1 MTRRIA
7 LVLATATAAAL
18 TTVAPGSAAT
28 PVVVGQGHGPDIAV
42 DAAGTAHIAFLNGD
56 ASPEEARYCRLPR
69 GGTGC
74 TATSAFPGSPSSVFG
89 RAHVF
94 APAPGEVVVA
104 YERCCGTGEGMR
116 ANRSTTGGESLMPE
130 ALFGDLTNG
139 SMDEAVYGP
148 GANITAL
155 SEVVTAGSHVQAGP
169 VAGPSQTSE
178 VDLGEISAEGAIGLD
193 GTGRPV
199 AVYQEQHVSW
209 QLNWRMYTGPLPASA
224 AQINTP
230 GNWGPEA
237 TVSAS
242 RLNAADGPALAGG
255 PGGLYLFFQQRLPD
269 EGFVS
274 KFTGSGWTAPVR
286 ITDGRPF
293 NQHDLYQDAAGRLHA
308 VWNAYTDQELRYT
321 WSDDGVNWAPV
332 VDIAR
337 GEGFPHLRVSAAPD
351 HQGFAVW
358 DRGGPDI
365 MAVPLEALPEPA
377 PPGGPGGTGADT
389 TDPTVGGFGAADRT
403 LVSGVGTTFSFS
415 SSEAGRA
422 RLSFHKRV
430 KGLKVR
436 QRGRRRCVP
445 RTRARLRR
453 LRRSARSATAYRRLL
468 RQRGC
473 KAWKK
478 VGEIR
483 REVLAGRNEIV
494 WNGRVAGRRL
504 SPGLYQARLTI
515 TDAAGNVSATER
527 LRFRVRRRR

>member
-1 MTRRIA
+1 MTRSF
-7 LVLATATAAAL
+7 TAALAAAAVMAFASAAPAL
-18 TTVAPGSAAT
+18 GAT
-28 PVVVGQGHGPDIAV
+28 PVVVGQGEVPDIAV

-69 GGTGC
+69 GGTAC
-74 TATSAFPGSPSSVFG
+74 TATAAFPGSPTSAFG

-94 APAPGEVVVA
+94 APAAGEVVVA

-116 ANRSTTGGESLMPE
+116 AHRSVTGGASFMAE
-130 ALFGDLTNG
+130 ALFGDLDNG

-155 SEVVTAGSHVQAGP
+155 SEVVTVGSHVQAGP
-169 VAGPSQTSE
+169 VAGPAQDAE
-178 VDLGEISAEGAIGLD
+178 VDLGDISAEGAIGLD
-193 GTGRPV
+193 ASGRPV
-199 AVYQEQHVSW
+199 AVYQEQHDPW
-209 QLNWRMYTGPLPASA
+209 QLNWRMYTGPMPATA
-224 AQINTP
+224 TQINTP
-230 GNWGPEA
+230 GNWSAEA
-237 TVSAS
+237 PISAT
-242 RLNAADGPALAGG
+242 RINAADGPALAGG

-269 EGFVS
+269 EGFVT
-274 KFTGSGWTAPVR
+274 KFTGSGWTAPVK
-286 ITDGRPF
+286 ITDNRPF

-321 WSDDGVNWAPV
+321 WSDDGVTWAPP

-337 GEGFPHLRVSAAPD
+337 GESFPHLRVAAAAD

-358 DRGGPDI
+358 DRGGPDV
-365 MAVPLEALPEPA
+365 MAVPLEALPEPVT
-377 PPGGPGGTGADT
+377 PGGPSGGADT
-389 TDPTVGGFGAADRT
+389 TNPSVSGFSAGDRT
-403 LVSGVGTTFSFS
+403 LVSGVGTTFSFT

-422 RLSFHKRV
+422 VLSFHKRV

-445 RTRARLRR
+445 QTRQRRRR
-453 LRRSARSATAYRRLL
+453 LRRAAGSRREYRRLL
-468 RQRGC
+468 RRRSC

-483 REVLAGRNEIV
+483 RDVVAGRNEIV

-504 SPGLYQARLTI
+504 SPGLYQARLVI
-515 TDAAGNVSATER
+515 RDAAGNASRTER